1 MVSVDHDAKAVLE
14 DDTAVWT
21 SSPEERATEAMG
33 SDVEGE
39 RTGRYL
45 EIMGGTGLPE
55 IILLIFGSC
64 LDIIALL
71 CFDIP
76 YLNISKS
83 LIFAL
88 DVRILLFMALFL
100 ITEK

>member
-1 MVSVDHDAKAVLE
+1 
-14 DDTAVWT
+14 
-21 SSPEERATEAMG
+21 MG

-64 LDIIALL
+64 LDMIVLL
-71 CFDIP
+71 CFDIS

-83 LIFAL
+83 LIL
-88 DVRILLFMALFL
+88 DVRILLLWHCL
-100 ITEK
+100 